1 PLMPALIAAQWF
13 SPSDV
18 VYLGAANLAGYLGG
32 ALAARTVAG
41 RIGAVPAL
49 RAMMLF
55 RTVASGIPHHAVVDP
70 AVSQRD
76 DVERVILVQAPGPLR
91 ALLREPVDRAPDVS
105 RGECEGRLEPHPG
118 IVIMGHGLPVMMPVH
133 VIEKPTDIFASE
145 IAFQRPGCI
154 GVAERRGHVRHVGI
168 HHALV
173 GQRAREIDGA
183 AVDAHVEPADN
194 LQFQPGRRH
203 DDVGGKLP
211 PVLQPDA
218 GR

>member
-1 PLMPALIAAQWF
+1 F

-76 DVERVILVQAPGPLR
+76 DVERVILVQAPGPL
-91 ALLREPVDRAPDVS
+91 
-105 RGECEGRLEPHPG
+105 
-118 IVIMGHGLPVMMPVH
+118 
-133 VIEKPTDIFASE
+133 
-145 IAFQRPGCI
+145 
-154 GVAERRGHVRHVGI
+154 
-168 HHALV
+168 
-173 GQRAREIDGA
+173 
-183 AVDAHVEPADN
+183 
-194 LQFQPGRRH
+194 
-203 DDVGGKLP
+203 
-211 PVLQPDA
+211 
-218 GR
+218 